1 MNRLPTIFRRLFQ
14 GIHALITATFV
25 CTVAYAA
32 TYGAFGPSD
41 TRSIDDP
48 MDCEQQVQEL
58 QNTIVSA
65 ALRLLTPESVN
76 RVDEWNRESTQWTKA
91 IDDLKRGCSKKNA
104 QERAGA
110 VLKLHQAYTTAIMG
124 FDNRAKKALKVLL
137 HKRSTQ
143 TN

>member
-1 MNRLPTIFRRLFQ
+1 MNRLPVIFRRLFQ

-41 TRSIDDP
+41 TRSIADP
-48 MDCEQQVQEL
+48 TDCKQQVQTL
-58 QNTIVSA
+58 QSTIVST
-65 ALRLLTPESVN
+65 ALKLLAPESTE
-76 RVDEWNRESTQWTKA
+76 RVDKWNRESTQWTKT
-91 IDDLKRGCSKKNA
+91 IDDLKRGCELKSAKEHA
-104 QERAGA
+104 DA

-137 HKRSTQ
+137 NNAPEAS
-143 TN
+143 N